1 MRTLI
6 IDNYPPNS
14 PQIEN
19 LYSVVRTVAVHT
31 VEVRE
36 YSSIHAGEEFSLF
49 DAIVLSGSPRMLAEP
64 GLMDEFMQE
73 VEFLRFTDKPLLGIC
88 FGHQLMARAFGADV
102 VDMGEAIKGY
112 YMVERRSQDE
122 IFDGLADRFVVCESH
137 REMVAE
143 LPFDFSLLAMSPNCP
158 VEAMKHNKLP
168 LYGLQFHPER
178 FDDGHPAGR
187 SILANFFTLASWYM
201 K

>member
-19 LYSVVRTVAVHT
+19 LYNVVRAVTVHT

-36 YSSIHAGEEFSLF
+36 YSSINPGEEFNLY
-49 DAIVLSGSPRMLAEP
+49 DAFVLSGSPRLLAEP
-64 GLMDEFMQE
+64 GIMDAFTQE
-73 VEFLRFTDKPLLGIC
+73 VEFLRFIDKPLLGIC

-102 VDMGEAIKGY
+102 VEMGETVKGY
-112 YMVERRSQDE
+112 YIIERRSTDE
-122 IFDGLADRFVVCESH
+122 IFEGLADRFMVCESH

-143 LPFDFSLLAMSPNCP
+143 LPFDFSLLATSPNCP
-158 VEAMKHNKLP
+158 IEAMKHNKLP
-168 LYGLQFHPER
+168 LYGVQFHPER
-178 FDDGHPAGR
+178 FDDAHPAGR
-187 SILANFFTLASWYM
+187 SILENFFTLASWYI